1 MIRNTLLFVLFTP
14 AIFGQ
19 SFEFGIKGGVPFT
32 GAFQSTV
39 SSFGTAFT
47 DSKEYA
53 IGPMVELWLPFGL
66 GVEADALYRPLSYS
80 FEGSQTSG
88 TRVNNSIGSWEFPV
102 LGKYRFSLPLVKPYI
117 EAGPSFRANGGAGA
131 FLAHAGFAFGGGVEV
146 GLLKL
151 HVSPE
156 LRFTHWG
163 PDTGVPL
170 FGTLHSGQNQAEF
183 LIGLTF

>member
-1 MIRNTLLFVLFTP
+1 MIRNTFLFVFFTS
-14 AIFGQ
+14 AVFGQ
-19 SFEFGIKGGVPFT
+19 SFGFGIKGGVPFT
-32 GAFQSTV
+32 GGFQSTV
-39 SSFGTAFT
+39 SSFGNAFT

-80 FEGSQTSG
+80 FEGVQRTG
-88 TRVNNSIGSWEFPV
+88 TKVNGSIGSWEFPI
-102 LGKYRFSLPLVKPYI
+102 LAKYRIALPLVKPYI

-131 FLAHAGFAFGGGVEV
+131 FLAHSGFAFGGGVEV

-156 LRFTHWG
+156 IRFTHWG
-163 PDTGVPL
+163 PDSGVPL